1 MAVLKLRLHLHSKVA
16 PPSHL
21 SCSSHSSS
29 SSSCLLPRL
38 AALHF
43 RAHCTNEQ
51 KLTSGKGQ
59 AQTDRQMD
67 RQTAVADSR
76 QQAGRSSGRQTNC
89 LITAAAPPPSA
100 PPPPLAVV
108 AAACHVTPCALSGAS
123 NCCCSCCCTQIPLL
137 AV

>member
-21 SCSSHSSS
+21 SCFSSC
-29 SSSCLLPRL
+29 CLLPRL
-38 AALHF
+38 AAMHF

-59 AQTDRQMD
+59 AQTDRQME

-76 QQAGRSSGRQTNC
+76 QQAGRSSGRQTSC

-108 AAACHVTPCALSGAS
+108 AAACHVTPCALSGAC
-123 NCCCSCCCTQIPLL
+123 NCCCTQIPLL